1 MKLYEITK
9 ANAEAMSI
17 ENAEKYL
24 AEEAAFRKEQPYGEA
39 YDRDIAGYVLE
50 VDDQRDWMNRANIK
64 PPYKVHEDSDV
75 RKEGADA
82 FRALVRRGVPHSKL
96 MTIEV
101 KDAMALDP
109 EVKKILE
116 KKIAAPLQKLK
127 SEASDSTKRQF
138 ENASPERKGHILT
151 AWLKKHDAP
160 KSFAKS
166 SKFDAIRSLHGDK
179 EGGRRHRHRTAR
191 KGRTA
196 RKTRR
201 HGRRY

>member
-50 VDDQRDWMNRANIK
+50 VDDERDWMNRANIK

-109 EVKKILE
+109 EVKTILE
-116 KKIAAPLQKLK
+116 KKVAAPMEKFK
-127 SEASDSTKRQF
+127 SEASDRTKRHF
-138 ENASPERKGHILT
+138 ESASPERKGHILT
-151 AWLKKHDAP
+151 AWTRKHTGA

-166 SKFDAIRSLHGDK
+166 SKFDAIRGLK
-179 EGGRRHRHRTAR
+179 GGRRGSRRY
-191 KGRTA
+191 
-196 RKTRR
+196 TRR
-201 HGRRY
+201 RGSSTRRR

>member
-50 VDDQRDWMNRANIK
+50 VDDERDWMNRSNIK

-109 EVKKILE
+109 EVKTILE
-116 KKIAAPLQKLK
+116 KKVAAPMEKLK
-127 SEASDSTKRQF
+127 AEASERTKRQF

-151 AWLKKHDAP
+151 AWTRKHTGA
-160 KSFAKS
+160 KGFAKS
-166 SKFDAIRSLHGDK
+166 SKFDAIRGLK
-179 EGGRRHRHRTAR
+179 GGRRGSRRY
-191 KGRTA
+191 
-196 RKTRR
+196 TRR
-201 HGRRY
+201 RGSSTRRR

>member
-24 AEEAAFRKEQPYGEA
+24 AEEAVWRKEQPYGEA
-39 YDRDIAGYVLE
+39 YDRDIAGYVLD
-50 VDDQRDWMNRANIK
+50 VDEERDWSNRANIK
-64 PPYKVHEDSDV
+64 PPYKFHEQGDLG
-75 RKEGADA
+75 KEGANA

-109 EVKKILE
+109 EVKTILE
-116 KKIAAPLQKLK
+116 KKIAAPVEKFK
-127 SEASDSTKRQF
+127 AEASDRTKRHF
-138 ENASPERKGHILT
+138 ESASPERKGHILS
-151 AWLKKHDAP
+151 AWTRKHTGA

-166 SKFDAIRSLHGDK
+166 SKFDAIRGLK
-179 EGGRRHRHRTAR
+179 GGRRGSRRY
-191 KGRTA
+191 
-196 RKTRR
+196 TRR
-201 HGRRY
+201 RGSSTRRR

>member
-24 AEEAAFRKEQPYGEA
+24 AEDVAWRKNDQYGEA
-39 YDRDIAGYVLE
+39 DDRDLAGYVLD
-50 VDDQRDWMNRANIK
+50 VDEGVDWMNRANIK
-64 PPYKVHEDSDV
+64 PPYKFHEQGDLG
-75 RKEGADA
+75 KNGANA

-127 SEASDSTKRQF
+127 AEASERTKRQF

>member
-1 MKLYEITK
+1 MKIYEITK

-17 ENAEKYL
+17 ESAEKYL
-24 AEEAAFRKEQPYGEA
+24 AEEAEFRKKQPYGEA

-50 VDDQRDWMNRANIK
+50 VDDERDWMNRANIK
-64 PPYKVHEDSDV
+64 PPYKVHENSDV

-116 KKIAAPLQKLK
+116 KKVDSKMDKFK
-127 SEASDSTKRQF
+127 SQASDSTKRQF
-138 ENASPERKGHILT
+138 ESASPERKASIFSSWT
-151 AWLKKHDAP
+151 KKHDEP
-160 KSFAKS
+160 KPFARS
-166 SKFDAIRSLHGDK
+166 SKFDAIRSLRGDN
-179 EGGRRHRHRTAR
+179 EGGRRKSRRS
-191 KGRTA
+191 
-196 RKTRR
+196 RKTRKVR
-201 HGRRY
+201 KTRSSRR